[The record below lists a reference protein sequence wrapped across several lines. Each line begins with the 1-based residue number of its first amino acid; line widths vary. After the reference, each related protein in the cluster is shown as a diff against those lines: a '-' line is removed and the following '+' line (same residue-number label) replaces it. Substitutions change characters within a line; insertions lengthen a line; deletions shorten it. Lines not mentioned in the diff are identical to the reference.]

1 MHITVSLLISQLK
14 ASRSPKKSNATAGG
28 GSGKGFKSAEFIK
41 VGVQCAWVIITNV
54 EPNCQ
59 NCSFYSSVKSGLVLA
74 SYKMSPLHRT
84 VEVTVMMTRKV
95 KVTRMLMK
103 RMQARMRRRRMEMQ
117 ARGKRRMFL
126 HLAVRRRVIEKVLG
140 R

>member
-1 MHITVSLLISQLK
+1 
-14 ASRSPKKSNATAGG
+14 
-28 GSGKGFKSAEFIK
+28 
-41 VGVQCAWVIITNV
+41 
-54 EPNCQ
+54 
-59 NCSFYSSVKSGLVLA
+59 
-74 SYKMSPLHRT
+74 
-84 VEVTVMMTRKV
+84 MMIRKV